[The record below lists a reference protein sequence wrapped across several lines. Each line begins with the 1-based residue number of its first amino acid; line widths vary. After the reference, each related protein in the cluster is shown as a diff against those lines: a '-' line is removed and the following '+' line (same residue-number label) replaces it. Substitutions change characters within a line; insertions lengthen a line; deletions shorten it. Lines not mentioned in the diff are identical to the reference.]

1 MQCMAVAWL
10 WPKAANSSLARR
22 NKFLPASP
30 RRPTRSHAADQSGLA
45 AFESRKPACSSTMSK
60 STRPNK
66 ARPWLKNPL
75 PWLKNALPWL
85 WSDDSISKH
94 IRYGSALVAILVF
107 GFGGWA
113 AIGKISGA
121 VIAQGSV
128 AVDSNVK
135 KVQHPTGGVV
145 GQIYVQDG
153 DHVTAGQL
161 LIRLD
166 ETASRADL
174 EIVRKALDELYA
186 RKARLGA
193 ELDGADAVGMP
204 PALADTRNDTYV
216 KDALASERK
225 LFEARRQA
233 RLGKQDQLKQH
244 VGQLDEE
251 VTGLNAQKQANDKE
265 LALIEQELEG
275 TRDLWTK
282 KLVPLNR
289 LTTLEGE
296 EARLQGQ
303 GGQLIAS
310 AAATKDKIA
319 ETQLQILQIDQ
330 DFAADVAKELR
341 ETDSKIGEDV
351 ERKVAAEDRL
361 KRTDIRAPQDG
372 IVFQSTANT
381 IGGVITT
388 GGDPIMLIV
397 PESDQMTV
405 EVKIDPKDIEQ
416 IRLGQPAVLR
426 FSAFDKL
433 WSSPEVNGAVS
444 RIAADTS
451 TDQRTGQSYYL
462 VRIAMRAESLG
473 ELKLTPGMPVEA
485 FIQTGER
492 TLISYLVKPLHDQLL
507 QAYRQN

>member
-1 MQCMAVAWL
+1 
-10 WPKAANSSLARR
+10 
-22 NKFLPASP
+22 
-30 RRPTRSHAADQSGLA
+30 
-45 AFESRKPACSSTMSK
+45 MSK
-60 STRPNK
+60 SAQPNK
-66 ARPWLKNPL
+66 VRPWLKDV
-75 PWLKNALPWL
+75 LPWL
-85 WSDDSISKH
+85 WADDSISKH
-94 IRYGSALVAILVF
+94 IRYGSALVALMVF

-113 AIGKISGA
+113 ATGKIAGA

-145 GQIYVQDG
+145 GQIYVHDG

-174 EIVRKALDELYA
+174 EIVRKALDGLYA
-186 RKARLGA
+186 RKARLSA
-193 ELDGADAVGMP
+193 ELDGADAVAVP
-204 PALADTRNDTYV
+204 PALADTRDDPDV

-225 LFEARRQA
+225 LFEARRQT
-233 RLGKQDQLKQH
+233 RLGQKEQLKQRI
-244 VGQLDEE
+244 GQLDEE
-251 VTGLNAQKQANDKE
+251 VAGFNAQKQANDKE
-265 LALIEQELEG
+265 LALTEQELES
-275 TRDLWTK
+275 TRDLWK
-282 KLVPLNR
+282 KNLVPINR
-289 LTTLEGE
+289 LTTLERE

-310 AAATKDKIA
+310 AAGTKDKIA

-330 DFAADVAKELR
+330 DLAADVAKDLR

-388 GGDPIMLIV
+388 TGDPIMLIV

-426 FSAFDKL
+426 FSAFDNL
-433 WSSPEVNGAVS
+433 WSSPEVNGTVS

-451 TDQRTGQSYYL
+451 TDQRTGQNYYL
-462 VRIAMRAESLG
+462 VRIAMRADAVGNLS

-492 TLISYLVKPLHDQLL
+492 TLLSYFVKPLRDQLL
-507 QAYRQN
+507 HEYRQN

>member
-1 MQCMAVAWL
+1 
-10 WPKAANSSLARR
+10 
-22 NKFLPASP
+22 
-30 RRPTRSHAADQSGLA
+30 
-45 AFESRKPACSSTMSK
+45 MSK
-60 STRPNK
+60 SARPNK
-66 ARPWLKNPL
+66 VRPWLKD
-75 PWLKNALPWL
+75 ALPWL

-113 AIGKISGA
+113 ATGKFVGA

-128 AVDSNVK
+128 AIDSNVK

-145 GQIYVQDG
+145 GQLYVHDG

-166 ETASRADL
+166 ETVSRADL
-174 EIVRKALDELYA
+174 EIVRKALNGLYV
-186 RKARLGA
+186 RKARLAA
-193 ELDGADAVGMP
+193 ELDGADAVAVP
-204 PALADTRNDTYV
+204 PALADARDDPDV

-225 LFEARRQA
+225 LFEARRKA
-233 RLGKQDQLKQH
+233 RLGQQDQLKQRI
-244 VGQLDEE
+244 GQLDEE
-251 VTGLNAQKQANDKE
+251 VTGLNAQKQGNDKE
-265 LALIEQELEG
+265 LALIEQELQG
-275 TRDLWTK
+275 LRDLWTK
-282 KLVPLNR
+282 KLVQLNR
-289 LTTLEGE
+289 LTTLERE
-296 EARLQGQ
+296 EVRLQGQ

-330 DFAADVAKELR
+330 DFASDVAKDLR
-341 ETDSKIGEDV
+341 ETDSKIGEYV

-388 GGDPIMLIV
+388 AGDPIMLIV
-397 PESDQMTV
+397 PESDQLTV

-416 IRLGQPAVLR
+416 IRLGQPTVLR
-426 FSAFDKL
+426 FSAFSL
-433 WSSPEVNGAVS
+433 RTTPEVNGTVS
-444 RIAADTS
+444 RIAADAS

-462 VRIAMRAESLG
+462 VRIAMRADAVGNLG

-492 TLISYLVKPLHDQLL
+492 TLLSYLVKPLHDQLL
-507 QAYRQN
+507 HEYRQN

>member
-1 MQCMAVAWL
+1 
-10 WPKAANSSLARR
+10 
-22 NKFLPASP
+22 
-30 RRPTRSHAADQSGLA
+30 
-45 AFESRKPACSSTMSK
+45 MSK
-60 STRPNK
+60 SARPNK
-66 ARPWLKNPL
+66 QPLEVANQPEAVQLSKSARPNEARS
-75 PWLKNALPWL
+75 WLKNALPWL

-107 GFGGWA
+107 GLGGWA
-113 AIGKISGA
+113 ATGRFVGA

-128 AVDSNVK
+128 AIDSNVK

-145 GQIYVQDG
+145 GQLYVHDG

-174 EIVRKALDELYA
+174 EIVRKALNGLYA
-186 RKARLGA
+186 RKARLAA
-193 ELDGADAVGMP
+193 ELDAADAVAVP
-204 PALADTRNDTYV
+204 PALADTPDDPDT

-225 LFEARRQA
+225 LFEARRER
-233 RLGKQDQLKQH
+233 RLGQQDQLKQRID
-244 VGQLDEE
+244 QLDEE
-251 VTGLNAQKQANDKE
+251 VAGFNAQKQANDKE
-265 LALIEQELEG
+265 LALTEQELES
-275 TRDLWTK
+275 TRDLWK
-282 KLVPLNR
+282 KNLVPINR
-289 LTTLEGE
+289 LTTLERE

-310 AAATKDKIA
+310 AAGTKDKIA

-341 ETDSKIGEDV
+341 ETDSKIGEYV

-381 IGGVITT
+381 IGGVITA
-388 GGDPIMLIV
+388 GDPIMLIV
-397 PESDQMTV
+397 PESDQLTV

-416 IRLGQPAVLR
+416 IRLGQPAMLR
-426 FSAFDKL
+426 FSAFSL
-433 WSSPEVNGAVS
+433 RTTPEVNGTVS
-444 RIAADTS
+444 RIGADAS

-462 VRIAMRAESLG
+462 VRIAMRTDAVGNLG

-492 TLISYLVKPLHDQLL
+492 TLLSYLIKPLHDQLL
-507 QAYRQN
+507 HEYRQN

>member
-1 MQCMAVAWL
+1 
-10 WPKAANSSLARR
+10 
-22 NKFLPASP
+22 
-30 RRPTRSHAADQSGLA
+30 
-45 AFESRKPACSSTMSK
+45 MSK
-60 STRPNK
+60 SARPNK
-66 ARPWLKNPL
+66 AL

-85 WSDDSISKH
+85 WSNDSISKH

-107 GFGGWA
+107 GLGGWA
-113 AIGKISGA
+113 ATGKIVGA
-121 VIAQGSV
+121 VIAEGSV
-128 AVDSNVK
+128 AIDSNVK

-145 GQIYVQDG
+145 GQLYVHDG

-174 EIVRKALDELYA
+174 EIVRKALNGLYA
-186 RKARLGA
+186 RRARLAA
-193 ELDGADAVGMP
+193 ELDGADAVVVP
-204 PALADTRNDTYV
+204 PQFADTGDDPDV
-216 KDALASERK
+216 KDALVSERK
-225 LFEARRQA
+225 LFEARRKA
-233 RLGKQDQLKQH
+233 RLGQQDQLKQRI
-244 VGQLDEE
+244 GQLDEE
-251 VTGLNAQKQANDKE
+251 VAGINAQKQGNDKE
-265 LALIEQELEG
+265 VALIEQELQG
-275 TRDLWTK
+275 TRDLWK
-282 KLVPLNR
+282 KNLIPLNR
-289 LTTLEGE
+289 LTTLERE

-303 GGQLIAS
+303 GGQMIAS

-330 DFAADVAKELR
+330 DLASDVAKDLR
-341 ETDSKIGEDV
+341 ETDGKIGEYV

-381 IGGVITT
+381 IGGVITA
-388 GGDPIMLIV
+388 GDPIMLIV
-397 PESDQMTV
+397 PESDQLTV

-426 FSAFDKL
+426 FSAFSL
-433 WSSPEVNGAVS
+433 GTTPEVNGTVS

-462 VRIAMRAESLG
+462 VRIAMRANAVGNLG

-485 FIQTGER
+485 FIQTSER
-492 TLISYLVKPLHDQLL
+492 TLLSYLVKPLHDQLL
-507 QAYRQN
+507 QGY

>member
-1 MQCMAVAWL
+1 
-10 WPKAANSSLARR
+10 
-22 NKFLPASP
+22 
-30 RRPTRSHAADQSGLA
+30 
-45 AFESRKPACSSTMSK
+45 MSK
-60 STRPNK
+60 SARPNK
-66 ARPWLKNPL
+66 AWPWLN
-75 PWLKNALPWL
+75 NALPWL

-94 IRYGSALVAILVF
+94 IRYGSALVAMLVF
-107 GFGGWA
+107 GLGGWA
-113 AIGKISGA
+113 ATDEIVSA

-128 AVDSNVK
+128 AIESNVK

-145 GQIYVQDG
+145 GQLYVHDG

-174 EIVRKALDELYA
+174 EIVRKALNGLYA
-186 RKARLGA
+186 RKARLAA
-193 ELDGADAVGMP
+193 ELDGADAVAVP
-204 PALADTRNDTYV
+204 PALADTRDDPDA

-233 RLGKQDQLKQH
+233 RLGQQDQLKQRI
-244 VGQLDEE
+244 GQLDEQ
-251 VTGLNAQKQANDKE
+251 VAGLNAQKQANDKE
-265 LALIEQELEG
+265 RVLIEQELQG
-275 TRDLWTK
+275 TRDLWK
-282 KLVPLNR
+282 KNLVPLNR
-289 LTTLEGE
+289 LTTLERE

-330 DFAADVAKELR
+330 DLASDVAKELR
-341 ETDSKIGEDV
+341 ETDSKIAEYV

-381 IGGVITT
+381 IGGVITA
-388 GGDPIMLIV
+388 GDPIMLIV
-397 PESDQMTV
+397 PESDQRMV
-405 EVKIDPKDIEQ
+405 EVKIDPKDIGE

-426 FSAFDKL
+426 FSAFSL
-433 WSSPEVNGAVS
+433 RTTPEVNGTVS

-462 VRIAMRAESLG
+462 VRIAMRAAAVGDLV
-473 ELKLTPGMPVEA
+473 ELKATPGMPVEA
-485 FIQTGER
+485 FIRTGER
-492 TLISYLVKPLHDQLL
+492 TLLSYLVKPLHDQLL